1 MSRQFGTPLYLP
13 PEILSGDEI
22 YNQSVDVYAFALI
35 AYEIVTGKQPFSE
48 LFESTSE
55 FLSYQKIIDGYRP
68 KFPSFVDEKMRDLIT
83 RCWSERPEDRPTFK
97 EIFEE
102 LSNDLTYFTEFVDET
117 EIQDYLYLLSQTN
130 EEQQKKKS
138 NSSLKS
144 ENQSHLE
151 KQLNELKAK
160 ISELQNDQDLLYKS
174 NEHLYLGLVSLLG
187 DKNTRNLEKVKNEL
201 KISSKQGNRYASFI
215 LGLLYETGEEFKGNI
230 KKSLKYYEI
239 SSQQKGLD
247 GLRRIGYL
255 YANGY
260 GVKQNHFKAKD
271 YFEKA
276 ADCGDSLALTNL
288 GYLYQNGLGCK
299 QDYKKAIDYY
309 QKAAEL
315 SEANALTI
323 LGVLYYNGE
332 GVKKNHAKAKKYF
345 EKAVKFWEKAAL
357 KNLKIFN

>member
-1 MSRQFGTPLYLP
+1 MEVENAFFNTSDYNLQHKVLGKGTYGKVYLAERISDHEEFAAKVINVGSEFDGHEQMLFLRESFIMQKLNHAAIVKFIGINFRSFSDQQYLQPTIITEYLRHGSLKDILLKEKSSLSNKEWTATKKYINLLGISDALRYLHEHGIAHRDLKPENILLDDDYYPRVCDFGFSKYCTKSLTKSTNLSMSRQFGTPLYLP

-160 ISELQNDQDLLYKS
+160 ISELQNDQDLLY
-174 NEHLYLGLVSLLG
+174 
-187 DKNTRNLEKVKNEL
+187 
-201 KISSKQGNRYASFI
+201 
-215 LGLLYETGEEFKGNI
+215 
-230 KKSLKYYEI
+230 
-239 SSQQKGLD
+239 
-247 GLRRIGYL
+247 
-255 YANGY
+255 
-260 GVKQNHFKAKD
+260 
-271 YFEKA
+271 
-276 ADCGDSLALTNL
+276 
-288 GYLYQNGLGCK
+288 
-299 QDYKKAIDYY
+299 
-309 QKAAEL
+309 
-315 SEANALTI
+315 
-323 LGVLYYNGE
+323 
-332 GVKKNHAKAKKYF
+332 
-345 EKAVKFWEKAAL
+345 
-357 KNLKIFN
+357 